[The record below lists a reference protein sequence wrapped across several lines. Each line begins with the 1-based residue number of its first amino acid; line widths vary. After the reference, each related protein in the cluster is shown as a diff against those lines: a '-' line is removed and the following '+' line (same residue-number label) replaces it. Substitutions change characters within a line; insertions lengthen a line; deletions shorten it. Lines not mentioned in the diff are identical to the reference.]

1 MYRAG
6 ADIRLIQALLA
17 HESVQTT
24 EIYLK
29 GLLAEVVR
37 PNEVPIIASVK

>member
-1 MYRAG
+1 MRDADV
-6 ADIRLIQALLA
+6 DIRFIQALLG